1 MLDYISNPDAELV
14 VPPWIAYART
24 KLGQHEVLGD
34 KDNKYILSCHAH
46 CGLFGVHD
54 ELAWCS
60 SFVNDCMIVGAK
72 LPGTYKA
79 NARSWLDYGIPLQ
92 TPVFGCIEVFTRID
106 VSKGI
111 TTPSPTLGHVNF
123 FIHDFGDSHLG
134 LGGNQGNEVSF
145 DFYPVVRHLGYC
157 WPKGYPLP

>member
-1 MLDYISNPDAELV
+1 MIAI
-14 VPPWIAYART
+14 PPWISYART

-60 SFVNDCMIVGAK
+60 SYVNDCLIVGAK

-92 TPVFGCIEVFTRID
+92 TPVFGCIEIFDRPVPGKPANTF
-106 VSKGI
+106 
-111 TTPSPTLGHVNF
+111 GHVNF
-123 FIHDFGDSHLG
+123 FIADFGKEHLG
-134 LGGNQGNEVSF
+134 LGGNQGNKVSF
-145 DFYPVVRHLGYC
+145 DLYPIGRHLGYC
-157 WPKGYPLP
+157 WPKGYQLP